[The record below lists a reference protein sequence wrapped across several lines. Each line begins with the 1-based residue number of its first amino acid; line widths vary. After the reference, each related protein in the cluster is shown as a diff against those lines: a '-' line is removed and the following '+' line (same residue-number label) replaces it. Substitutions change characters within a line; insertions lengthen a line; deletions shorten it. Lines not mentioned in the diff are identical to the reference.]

1 MLLVVSFMKY
11 FKPFFLLT
19 FLFLIVVSVN
29 AQPNKTKQL
38 KNKIEKINS
47 EVSKALVGKKVKSI
61 MSYFNNDAISM
72 PEYQASLIKKEKI
85 ENYYSLLTKRFNIKS
100 YDKQITEIIDLDKRV
115 IEIGD
120 FRTAYYLIEKDT
132 TLNLNGSYLNI
143 WERTKNGEIKVL
155 VESWNFRHDVKNRE
169 SFTFLELGK
178 SSWNDSYLKID
189 TTLIAFELASLN
201 ELMAK
206 TVSSH
211 NPHLWSQFF
220 TTDAKYIY
228 SHTPVQF
235 GKAEITEHLID
246 HCKYLPKFD
255 KLLIGNNQ
263 IEILNDYVIEYASH
277 YVDWSFGETKGVSTG
292 KDIRIW
298 KRMPDCSL
306 KIYRQIAMYD
316 N

>member
-1 MLLVVSFMKY
+1 MKS

-19 FLFLIVVSVN
+19 ILFLNNNSVIG
-29 AQPNKTKQL
+29 QLNKTSQL

-47 EVSKALVGKKVKSI
+47 EVSKALIDKKIQSS
-61 MSYFNNDAISM
+61 MRYYNNDAISM

-100 YDKQITEIIDLDKRV
+100 YDKEITEIIDLDKQV
-115 IEIGD
+115 IEIGN
-120 FRTAYYLIEKDT
+120 FKTAYHLIETDT
-132 TLNLNGSYLNI
+132 TLKLNGSYLNI
-143 WERTKNGEIKVL
+143 WGRTKNGEIKVL
-155 VESWNFRHDVKNRE
+155 VESWNYRHDVKNKE
-169 SFTFLELGK
+169 LFTFLELGK

-189 TTLIAFELASLN
+189 TTSVAFELASLN
-201 ELMAK
+201 QLMVK

-228 SHTPVQF
+228 SHTPVQS
-235 GKAEITEHLID
+235 GKIEISEHLTA
-246 HCKYLPKFD
+246 HCKHLPKFD
-255 KLLIGNNQ
+255 KLLIGNNR
-263 IEILNDYVIEYASH
+263 INVLKEYVIEYASH